1 MANIN
6 DLFATTSDD
15 AKKTSARSLTGTAKL
30 TQLASAY
37 ADEFIR
43 VANTDAIDTDE
54 LQAALKNNNEL
65 DALLVGTLGFD
76 DFIDISNADME
87 FFLELG
93 RANGEKMLKSQQS
106 KRSRL
111 KSKAMTADNFR
122 NILTA
127 AIAEL
132 ILRYV
137 FGMEKNAGTGAAR
150 HSSLDYTDEE
160 LEALA
165 ADQTALKK
173 AIRNVQ
179 SKKSI
184 MKSKAG
190 FDPSSEQWQQLL
202 EAETRLKSY
211 REKTVRTHTVKV
223 DETKA
228 ALETLLTDV
237 DVSKMNKSQLMELIA
252 GIQGLTTEA

>member
-15 AKKTSARSLTGTAKL
+15 AKKASTRSLTGTAKL

-43 VANTDAIDTDE
+43 VAGTDE
-54 LQAALKNNNEL
+54 IDDEALQAALKNNNEL
-65 DALLVGTLGFD
+65 DALIREALT
-76 DFIDISNADME
+76 IDVSYEDTE

-93 RANGEKMLKSQQS
+93 DNAGEKMLKSQQS
-106 KRSRL
+106 KRSRC
-111 KSKAMTADNFR
+111 KGKAMTADNFR
-122 NILTA
+122 NLLTA
-127 AIAEL
+127 AIAEC
-132 ILRYV
+132 ILRDV

-165 ADQTALKK
+165 ADQVALKK
-173 AIRNVQ
+173 AIRNIQ